1 MRYLREALNTFALFL
16 LFTAL
21 ISLFYVLRDARFGH
35 DANWT
40 AAIYS
45 GVAALPYL
53 GLLATGRMF
62 TAAFFTE
69 LIFGGSKA
77 AERGYSKE
85 RAWAR
90 GGRGHDAA
98 FGLLLRDRIVGD
110 IPGLWTV
117 LEMARLD
124 PSMTQEAAQ
133 AATRLI
139 GSRRI
144 SSADRAHAGRMLQQA
159 KISVARQV
167 YPGSR

>member
-16 LFTAL
+16 LFTAM
-21 ISLFYVLRDARFGH
+21 ISICYVLRDARFGH
-35 DANWT
+35 AANWP
-40 AAIYS
+40 AAIYAS
-45 GVAALPYL
+45 VAVLPYM

-69 LIFGGSKA
+69 LVFGGSKA

-90 GGRGHDAA
+90 AGRGRDAA

-110 IPGLWTV
+110 IPGLWAV

-124 PSMTQEAAQ
+124 SSMTQEAVQ

-144 SSADRAHAGRMLQQA
+144 SSADRDHAGRMLQQA
-159 KISVARQV
+159 KVSVVRQV